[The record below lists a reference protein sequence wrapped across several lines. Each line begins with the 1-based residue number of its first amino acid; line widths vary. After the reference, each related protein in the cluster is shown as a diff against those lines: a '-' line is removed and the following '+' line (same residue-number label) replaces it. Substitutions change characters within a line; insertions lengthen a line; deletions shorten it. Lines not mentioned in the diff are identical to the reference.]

1 MYAQSC
7 PFTLEVRTGVVALK
21 QVLKVWQKKLSPPGF
36 VVTHFSILQRL
47 SCVVF
52 CVIAIGWAHQVS

>member
-1 MYAQSC
+1 
-7 PFTLEVRTGVVALK
+7 VVALK